1 MKAMKNMK
9 KIDLRSYGVV
19 IGLVILCIIVSLM
32 APSFFTI
39 RNILNLLRQI
49 SIVGIIAAGMTLV
62 IISGNFDIS
71 VGYICCLAGVV
82 TAKLLNMGVPLLV
95 SMLVV
100 LVVGALTGVCTGFVV
115 SVVRIP
121 SMIATLGMGQVVN
134 GILLMICHGYPQ
146 SIDNDV
152 MDFIGKD
159 GILGVPVPVYFFLFS
174 IILVSFVL
182 KKTEF
187 GRHIYAVGG
196 NEEASR
202 LCGIH
207 TKKVVIMLFTLSSM
221 LAALSGII
229 LTARVGTAT
238 ATAGSGYELDA
249 IAAVVIGGTCVSGG
263 EGSAWKTIIGVMF
276 MGVISNSFNLLQ
288 VDVYFQYVLKGLI
301 ILIAVGFD
309 CVSRMRVESK

>member
-1 MKAMKNMK
+1 MKTIR

-19 IGLVILCIIVSLM
+19 IGLVVLCIIVSVM
-32 APSFFTI
+32 APAFFTPN
-39 RNILNLLRQI
+39 NILNLLRQI
-49 SIVGIIAAGMTLV
+49 SVVGIISAGMTLV

-71 VGYICCLAGVV
+71 VGYICCLAGVIM
-82 TAKLLNMGVPLLV
+82 AKLLDMGVALPLAFII
-95 SMLVV
+95 V
-100 LVVGALTGVCTGFVV
+100 LLSGAVLGVCTGFAVAIV
-115 SVVRIP
+115 KIP

-146 SIDNDV
+146 SVDNDV
-152 MDFIGKD
+152 MDFIGKRSVA
-159 GILGVPVPVYFFLFS
+159 GIPVPIFFFIVS
-174 IILVSFVL
+174 IVLVAFVL
-182 KKTEF
+182 KKTSF
-187 GRHIYAVGG
+187 GRHIYSVGG

-202 LCGIH
+202 LCGIN
-207 TKKVVIMLFTLSSM
+207 TKRVVILLFVLSSM
-221 LAALSGII
+221 LAALSGIV

-263 EGSAWKTIIGVMF
+263 EGSAWKTIVGVLF

-309 CVSRMRVESK
+309 CVSRMRTESK

>member
-1 MKAMKNMK
+1 MRALK

-19 IGLVILCIIVSLM
+19 IGLVLLCMIVSFM
-32 APSFFTI
+32 APSFFTPN
-39 RNILNLLRQI
+39 NILNLLRQ
-49 SIVGIIAAGMTLV
+49 SSVVGIIAAGMTFV

-82 TAKLLNMGVPLLV
+82 MAKLLNMGIWLPLVIV
-95 SMLVV
+95 SV
-100 LVVGALTGVCTGFVV
+100 LATGALVGIATGFSVA
-115 SVVRIP
+115 VVRIP

-134 GILLMICHGYPQ
+134 GILLMISKGYPQ
-146 SIDNDV
+146 SIDNEV
-152 MDFIGKD
+152 MNFIGKERLL
-159 GILGVPVPVYFFLFS
+159 GIPVPIYFFALS
-174 IILVSFVL
+174 IVLVSFVL
-182 KKTEF
+182 KKTKL
-187 GRHIYAVGG
+187 GRYIYAVGG

-207 TKKVVIMLFTLSSM
+207 TKKVIMQLFVFSSM
-221 LAALSGII
+221 LAALSGIL

-263 EGSAWKTIIGVMF
+263 EGSAWKTIIGVLF

-301 ILIAVGFD
+301 ILVAVGFD
-309 CVSRMRVESK
+309 CMSRARMEAK